1 MLSIGPVFFPVVSAA
16 SVLGFFHPMDAH
28 RRFQSFYF
36 VQLIFLSTLI
46 PCVFSVGC
54 LPQCILLH

>member
-28 RRFQSFYF
+28 RHFQSFYF

-46 PCVFSVGC
+46 PCVFSVEC

>member
-1 MLSIGPVFFPVVSAA
+1 MLSIGPIFFPVVSAA

-54 LPQCILLH
+54 LPQCNLLH

>member
-1 MLSIGPVFFPVVSAA
+1 MLSIGPVFSPVVSAA

-36 VQLIFLSTLI
+36 VQLIFLSTFI
-46 PCVFSVGC
+46 PCDFR
-54 LPQCILLH
+54 